1 MPRCCLKT
9 LNQGLT
15 DKEDI
20 ITWTKES
27 YPSLIKEQI
36 NIISPLGDTNYE
48 VGETIATSNKTSSL
62 TKYDISVQETTTTT
76 QRYKLKKAINGIE
89 VIPTEYKNNGE
100 IYIGESSAVSIILNE
115 DSYEFDCIEQ

>member
-1 MPRCCLKT
+1 MLRCCLKT

-15 DKEDI
+15 DKEGI
-20 ITWTKES
+20 ITWIKES

-36 NIISPLGDTNYE
+36 NIISPLGGTNYE

>member
-1 MPRCCLKT
+1 MLRCCLKT
-9 LNQGLT
+9 LSQGLT
-15 DKEDI
+15 DKEGI
-20 ITWTKES
+20 ITWIKES